1 MEGTEI
7 WFRPPPPTYCIEDV
21 DVYLSSKIFW
31 PKYLNWH
38 LKKGVS
44 SSRLHQNYKEKNC
57 SFTEYV
63 STYGFIVI

>member
-38 LKKGVS
+38 LKKGAQLKPFAS
-44 SSRLHQNYKEKNC
+44 EL
-57 SFTEYV
+57 
-63 STYGFIVI
+63 